1 MHLKNFTK
9 QYRLHL
15 LPAAHTRI
23 ILGNLVWKPFLGSP
37 KHSHPG
43 MPNHIGNAL
52 YDLGII
58 NKSKWQHLLQ
68 NLDMA
73 MCENAKLANI
83 KIQQAHEV
91 SASMLENIGLGFEH
105 AYVLE
110 SSISK
115 VCVKVMDNSMRVLL
129 DNYLEQVSDNLL
141 RALFRNPRKVYL
153 ITELYYGS
161 VTLKVKKKHEMSF
174 ENRLVATQ
182 WPVHADLKGDKN
194 HEYVFAHNEVPFAY
208 KIERVK
214 GFNG

>member
-91 SASMLENIGLGFEH
+91 SASMLENIGLG
-105 AYVLE
+105 L
-110 SSISK
+110 
-115 VCVKVMDNSMRVLL
+115 SMPM
-129 DNYLEQVSDNLL
+129 YLSLQSQKY
-141 RALFRNPRKVYL
+141 APK
-153 ITELYYGS
+153 
-161 VTLKVKKKHEMSF
+161 
-174 ENRLVATQ
+174 
-182 WPVHADLKGDKN
+182 
-194 HEYVFAHNEVPFAY
+194 
-208 KIERVK
+208 
-214 GFNG
+214 